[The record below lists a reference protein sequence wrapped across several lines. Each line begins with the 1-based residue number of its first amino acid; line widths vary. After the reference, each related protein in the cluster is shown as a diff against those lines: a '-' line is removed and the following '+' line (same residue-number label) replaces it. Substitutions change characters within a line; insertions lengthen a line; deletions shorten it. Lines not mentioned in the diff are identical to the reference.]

1 MTLLEQRE
9 LEIMVHLIEHS
20 SNEFL
25 NEGATISK
33 KEMAR
38 LEGETSNDIFEDL
51 ADWNEQLKHIDF
63 DIEEPR
69 P

>member
-1 MTLLEQRE
+1 MAR
-9 LEIMVHLIEHS
+9 LIEQS
-20 SNEFL
+20 SNGFL

-38 LEGETSNDIFEDL
+38 LEGESSNDFFEIL
-51 ADWNEQLKHIDF
+51 EDWNEQLKHIDF